1 MWINERDTGRREMVI
16 DMLWLLVGRKECVG
30 GVCVNEDEE
39 EEEYRRACDA
49 RVSFERGRTKPRSR

>member
-16 DMLWLLVGRKECVG
+16 DMLLLLVRRKECVG
-30 GVCVNEDEE
+30 GVGVNED